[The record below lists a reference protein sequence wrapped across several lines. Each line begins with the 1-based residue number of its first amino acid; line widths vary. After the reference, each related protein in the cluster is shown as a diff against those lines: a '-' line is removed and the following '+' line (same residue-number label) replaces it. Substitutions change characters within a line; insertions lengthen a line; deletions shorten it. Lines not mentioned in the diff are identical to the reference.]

1 MNKKKAIIIISEIFS
16 ISLIL
21 LGFLFFSI
29 FTKLEWNITLVA
41 VISSIYLVNAIITLH
56 LFFERR
62 TLESKLSWFL
72 FVTIVPIFGPF
83 IYLVFGIIKKNNSI
97 PKKEYEKE
105 MDLYFQENENTEDL
119 SILDDEIMKKIS
131 IISSRNIIKTNT
143 EFLSKGY
150 IAFNKIFEDLKNAK
164 KFIFIEMYIVKP
176 SENYE
181 ELVNILL
188 QKANEGVIIKL
199 IIDDFGRWSLTDNE
213 LKYLNNHKNIS
224 VKSFSRIRFPFVN
237 GSDTFRLHRK
247 FFVIDGKIVHGGG
260 INISDEYSSFDKK
273 YGFWEDLNY
282 RITSEKFA
290 NDLTKLFLFDWK
302 KYKKETLNKND
313 FLNNNPIEKN
323 DEIKNLISIEDGP
336 NIDDEI
342 IYSIIQILLFSAKK
356 SITICTPYFIPNKE
370 LYEILKSIAL
380 TGIDITIYI
389 PGRPDKKS
397 LYVGTKYY
405 LNKLRKYGIK
415 TKIINNIF
423 LHSKLILI
431 DDKYS
436 FFGSVNFDMR
446 SLFCNYEIANISNDE
461 NIIKDL
467 KKIVSEYETFSHDF
481 VEVEEGKLHKFFKA
495 LFVLLFT
502 PLF

>member
-41 VISSIYLVNAIITLH
+41 VVTSIYLVNAIITLH

-105 MDLYFQENENTEDL
+105 MDLYFSKTKNDNNT

-131 IISSRNIIKTNT
+131 VISSRNVIKTNM
-143 EFLSKGY
+143 EFFSKGY

-181 ELVNILL
+181 ELVSILL
-188 QKANEGVIIKL
+188 EKANQGVIIKL

-213 LKYLNNHKNIS
+213 LKYLNNHENIS

-247 FFVIDGKIVHGGG
+247 FFVIDGEIVHGGG
-260 INISDEYSSFDKK
+260 INISDEYSSFNKK

-282 RITSEKFA
+282 RITSKKFA
-290 NDLTKLFLFDWK
+290 NELTKLFLFDWK
-302 KYKKETLNKND
+302 KYKKEKLNI
-313 FLNNNPIEKN
+313 NNFININFTEKI
-323 DEIKNLISIEDGP
+323 DENKSLISIEDGP

-356 SITICTPYFIPNKE
+356 NIIICTPYFIPNKE

-380 TGIDITIYI
+380 AGIDITIYI
-389 PGRPDKKS
+389 PGRPDKKL

-423 LHSKLILI
+423 LHSKIILI
-431 DDKYS
+431 DDNYS

-446 SLFCNYEIANISNDE
+446 SLFCNYEIANISNDKV
-461 NIIKDL
+461 IINDL
-467 KKIVSEYETFSHDF
+467 KKIIDEYDTFSYDF
-481 VEVEEGKLHKFFKA
+481 EEVEEGKLRKFFKT